1 MRALPF
7 GIRRRLALVILL
19 AAVIPVLGAIWLAQS
34 LIQQAI
40 ERFYVP
46 EVGQELDRAL
56 GLHQE
61 LAREAKAHLREQAAT
76 LASSVAL
83 QRTLAEPQSEA
94 AKRALLEALTRYP
107 ALVSLEISDGETVLA
122 HVDRGK
128 PLDPNSEHE
137 LVVELPL
144 PEQDSLLL
152 NATFAAQRARFE
164 GVERMNE
171 LVSSYRALEK
181 RREADERTYL
191 RVFALLL
198 AGTMVLALLGGGVIA
213 SGAVTQLRSLAAAT
227 RQVGA
232 GDLSIRVSEV
242 GNDEIAELAK
252 SFNRMVSEV
261 EVSRARIDYL
271 QRIATWQEMARRL
284 AHEIKN
290 PLTPIQLA
298 IQEVHQRYNGGNEQ
312 FKKLLDT
319 TLEIV
324 DTEVGTLRRLVS
336 EFSGFARL
344 PTAHLSDHD
353 LWGLLRSEQAQL
365 GLLGSAS
372 SAAGS
377 ELPQDFVLPQ
387 GVDLRFEVQGGL
399 APVALDPQLFRRALH
414 NLIRNAAQAI
424 EPGGVAKGTIVVRT
438 VALADAFQVMVD
450 DNGPGIPEELR
461 RSIFDPYVTTKS
473 GGTGLGLAIVKK
485 IVMEHHGRIEAAASP
500 EGGARLC
507 IELPR
512 ATVVGSTDTTPG
524 SADNATESARNPVL
538 S

>member
-1 MRALPF
+1 
-7 GIRRRLALVILL
+7 
-19 AAVIPVLGAIWLAQS
+19 
-34 LIQQAI
+34 
-40 ERFYVP
+40 
-46 EVGQELDRAL
+46 
-56 GLHQE
+56 
-61 LAREAKAHLREQAAT
+61 
-76 LASSVAL
+76 
-83 QRTLAEPQSEA
+83 
-94 AKRALLEALTRYP
+94 
-107 ALVSLEISDGETVLA
+107 
-122 HVDRGK
+122 
-128 PLDPNSEHE
+128 
-137 LVVELPL
+137 
-144 PEQDSLLL
+144 
-152 NATFAAQRARFE
+152 
-164 GVERMNE
+164 MNE

-181 RREADERTYL
+181 RRAVDEETYL

-198 AGTMVLALLGGGVIA
+198 AGTMVLALLGGGLIA

-227 RQVGA
+227 RKVGA

-242 GNDEIAELAK
+242 GNDEITELAK

-298 IQEVHQRYNGGNEQ
+298 VQEVHQRYSGGDEQ

-324 DTEVGTLRRLVS
+324 DAEVGTLRRLVS

-344 PTAHLSDHD
+344 PAAHLSDHD
-353 LWGLLRSEQAQL
+353 LWALLRSEQAQF
-365 GLLGSAS
+365 GLLGSAG
-372 SAAGS
+372 AAAS

-387 GVDLRFEVQGGL
+387 GVSLQFEVPTGT

-424 EPGGVAKGTIVVRT
+424 EPGSAANGTIRVRAAT
-438 VALADAFQVMVD
+438 LGDVFQVMVD
-450 DNGPGIPEELR
+450 DSGPGIPDELR

-485 IVMEHHGRIEAAASP
+485 IVMEHHGRIEAAVSP

-512 ATVVGSTDTTPG
+512 ATVVGSADGKTD
-524 SADNATESARNPVL
+524 R
-538 S
+538 